1 MVFISEDSLVTITV
15 SHLLKQ
21 TPHKEG
27 HVSILS
33 CCSSSCYCGISF
45 LALGPVL
52 LYLPSRCSCPSSPFL
67 RISGLEDSH
76 PMQESC
82 QHQPSWV
89 EAQSLFIHLPC
100 GELTPSSGFLIWIQL
115 WPVAAGSAIWGPR
128 PVRLLLFLGHLLQMC
143 ADSGLV
149 FFSFQE
155 NFLSV
160 SVHSQHHCWSVWK
173 SDPLPPVHIP
183 VWKVKVLITQFS
195 SVAQSCPT
203 LCNPMNRSTPGLPV
217 HHQLLEFTQTHVHR
231 VLGAQTSS
239 QSNSHIHTW
248 PQEKP

>member
-1 MVFISEDSLVTITV
+1 MVLISEDSLVTITV

-27 HVSILS
+27 QVSILS

-82 QHQPSWV
+82 QHHPSWV
-89 EAQSLFIHLPC
+89 EAQSLLKHLPC
-100 GELTPSSGFLIWIQL
+100 GELTPSLEYNSD
-115 WPVAAGSAIWGPR
+115 P
-128 PVRLLLFLGHLLQMC
+128 LLLAQPSEAPDQSGYFSLGHLLQMC

-160 SVHSQHHCWSVWK
+160 SVHSQHHC
-173 SDPLPPVHIP
+173 
-183 VWKVKVLITQFS
+183 
-195 SVAQSCPT
+195 
-203 LCNPMNRSTPGLPV
+203 
-217 HHQLLEFTQTHVHR
+217 
-231 VLGAQTSS
+231 
-239 QSNSHIHTW
+239 
-248 PQEKP
+248 